1 MDEFDRLLYAGSAQ
15 LPPELT
21 GLEPPRPWKKPI
33 GLICW
38 GLALV
43 NITLNFFGLDL
54 LLPVVGTALLWLG
67 LRPLRRENGGFRFAY
82 RCATLY
88 AALRLAVVLIQA
100 TPLDCWLARLIDQEW
115 STTTGSAP
123 LHYALRMVL
132 VQSVLVL
139 AAGGLW
145 QGLKG
150 VFAQAGQKPRAA
162 AAGGLVV
169 LEALLI
175 PLALIGLEGWL
186 LVGPVLLVWAGL
198 IASLYRLSKSL
209 DRAGYVLEPAPV
221 QLSGRLALGLWLG
234 LHLLIAAAL
243 PPLFSRL
250 PVNTQT
256 PVSDS
261 VDHSALRAELLEL
274 GFPEDILS
282 KLSDGELSKFQGAYG
297 LTVKGQDD
305 SSGSY
310 PDGIPSVEMLEIPVQ
325 DDHYGFHTVYLAYLR
340 WSAEEVSGGG
350 YMEGIRVTPDWHGV
364 TVHTSCPSG
373 TLEWRDGSGT
383 SHTAPLSFYFR
394 SDGSGTPSYY
404 ADFSLPKGVE
414 GPVEGWVSWE
424 SAPTFPDMVVVY
436 NYQLAF
442 AHRLTPWQYPYR
454 LPSDVLLSN
463 NGSLGWRLNY
473 QRLYTGQLAPEGK
486 YEPRKY

>member
-21 GLEPPRPWKKPI
+21 ELKPPCPWKKPI

-38 GLALV
+38 GLALIT
-43 NITLNFFGLDL
+43 ITLNFFGLNII
-54 LLPVVGTALLWLG
+54 LPVVGTALLWLG
-67 LRPLRRENGGFRFAY
+67 LRPLRRENGGFHFSYA
-82 RCATLY
+82 CATLY
-88 AALRLAVVLIQA
+88 AMLRLTVVLLRA
-100 TPLDCWLARLIDQEW
+100 TPLDHWLTGLVGREW
-115 STTTGSAP
+115 NTSTGPVS
-123 LHYALRMVL
+123 LYDALWLVL
-132 VQSVLVL
+132 LQLVLVL
-139 AAGGLW
+139 AVGGLW
-145 QGLKG
+145 RGLKG
-150 VFAQAGQKPRAA
+150 VFAQAGQKPRTA
-162 AAGGLVV
+162 AAGGLVL

-175 PLALIGLEGWL
+175 PLALIGLDGWL
-186 LVGPVLLVWAGL
+186 LVGPILILWICLVVGL
-198 IASLYRLSKSL
+198 RKLSKSL
-209 DRAGYVLEPAPV
+209 DQAGYILKPAPMRV
-221 QLSGRLALGLWLG
+221 SNGMALGVWLG
-234 LHLLIAAAL
+234 FHLLIIAAL
-243 PPLFSRL
+243 PLLFSRL
-250 PVNTQT
+250 PVNLQT

-325 DDHYGFHTVYLAYLR
+325 DNHYGFHTVYLAYLR

-350 YMEGIRVTPDWHGV
+350 YMEGIRITPDWQGV

-373 TLEWRDGSGT
+373 TLEWRDRSGT
-383 SHTAPLSFYFR
+383 SHTAPLSFHFR

-424 SAPTFPDMVVVY
+424 SAPAYPEKVTVY

-454 LPSDVLLSN
+454 LPSDVLLSD
-463 NGSLGWRLNY
+463 NGVLGWRLNY
-473 QRLYTGQLAPEGK
+473 QRLYTGQLAPNGQDN
-486 YEPRKY
+486 PRKD